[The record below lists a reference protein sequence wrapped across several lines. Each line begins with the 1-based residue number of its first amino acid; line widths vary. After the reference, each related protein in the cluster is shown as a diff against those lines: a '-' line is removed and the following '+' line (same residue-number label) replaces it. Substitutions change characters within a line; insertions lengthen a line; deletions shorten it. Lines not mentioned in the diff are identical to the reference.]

1 MENIK
6 AKLNSLY
13 VELACLLLGAV
24 IISGLFFVVI
34 NRAGNKI
41 ITDFFSDSSHIEKLS
56 EEYMED
62 LQDYIDNAE
71 VATNDSEKLTEWV
84 RKQKIVSIQ
93 VYKDEILT
101 YDSNYPDAAVE
112 EAAAE
117 GEYYE
122 WEYYYTAE
130 FADGTADVFLYGFF
144 SYPLYSYAMIA
155 EILLAVILLVVIV
168 ILGIRKP
175 VRYIGRLKAECEI
188 LGSGDLDYQVT
199 VQGKDELSLL
209 ARGLDNMRIALRESN
224 EKEAELTAANRRMI
238 TEMSHD
244 LRTPLTSLLIYT
256 EILEKRAV
264 KDPQQL
270 MEYVRKIEKKARQI
284 KRLSDNI
291 FEYALITE
299 ETEAELGEPQTL
311 WSLFYDPLSEM
322 TAYLE
327 ERGYTVGLQT
337 NRRPA
342 SSSDSGG
349 DSRPDDDSDSDRRQ
363 IRVNEEYIN
372 RIMDNIVSNIEKY
385 ADKSMPVRAEVVYTE
400 EYGGLAFQNGTA
412 CDARDRRKTEG
423 STNIGLHNVEKMMK
437 NMNGYCGVKQT
448 ENIFEITLM
457 FPWIDYI

>member
-1 MENIK
+1 MH
-6 AKLNSLY
+6 SLY
-13 VELACLLLGAV
+13 FKLAGLLLAAV
-24 IISGLFFVVI
+24 AVSGLFFVVI
-34 NRAGNKI
+34 NYAGEQMITKI
-41 ITDFFSDSSHIEKLS
+41 FSDSSHIEKLS
-56 EEYMED
+56 EAYIQD
-62 LQDYIDNAE
+62 LQDYIDETKA
-71 VATNDSEKLTEWV
+71 ASNDSEKLTEWV
-84 RKQKIVSIQ
+84 RKRKIVSIQ

-112 EAAAE
+112 DAEAE
-117 GEYYE
+117 GAYYD

-144 SYPLYSYAMIA
+144 SYPLYSYAMTA
-155 EILLAVILLVVIV
+155 EILLAVILLVAIV

-209 ARGLDNMRIALRESN
+209 ARGLDNMRMALRESN

-256 EILEKRAV
+256 EILGKKAA
-264 KDPQQL
+264 KDPRQA

-299 ETEAELGEPQTL
+299 ETKAELGEPQTL
-311 WSLFYDPLSEM
+311 RELFYDPLSEM
-322 TAYLE
+322 TAYLG
-327 ERGYTVGLQT
+327 ERGYTVEL
-337 NRRPA
+337 
-342 SSSDSGG
+342 
-349 DSRPDDDSDSDRRQ
+349 RPDTGSGSERRQ

-385 ADKSMPVRAEVVYTE
+385 ADKSMPVRIENIYTE
-400 EYGGLAFQNGTA
+400 EYGGLAFRNGISCSTE
-412 CDARDRRKTEG
+412 DRRKTEG

-437 NMNGYCGVKQT
+437 KMNGYFRVKQT
-448 ENIFEITLM
+448 ENIFEITLI
-457 FPWIDYI
+457 FPWVKEK

>member
-1 MENIK
+1 MENVREK
-6 AKLNSLY
+6 MHSLY
-13 VELACLLLGAV
+13 FKLAGLLLAAV
-24 IISGLFFVVI
+24 AVSGLFFVVI
-34 NRAGNKI
+34 NYAGEQMITKI
-41 ITDFFSDSSHIEKLS
+41 FSDSSHIEKLS
-56 EEYMED
+56 EAYIQD
-62 LQDYIDNAE
+62 LQDYIDETKA
-71 VATNDSEKLTEWV
+71 ASNDSEKLTEWV
-84 RKQKIVSIQ
+84 RKRKIVSIQ

-112 EAAAE
+112 DAEAE
-117 GEYYE
+117 GAYYD

-144 SYPLYSYAMIA
+144 SYPLYSYAMTA
-155 EILLAVILLVVIV
+155 EILLAVILLVAIV
-168 ILGIRKP
+168 ILGIREP

-209 ARGLDNMRIALRESN
+209 ARGLDNMRMALRESN

-256 EILEKRAV
+256 EILGKKAA
-264 KDPQQL
+264 KDPRQA

-299 ETEAELGEPQTL
+299 ETKAELGDPQTL
-311 WSLFYDPLSEM
+311 RELFYDPLSEM
-322 TAYLE
+322 TAYLG
-327 ERGYTVGLQT
+327 ERGYTVGL
-337 NRRPA
+337 
-342 SSSDSGG
+342 
-349 DSRPDDDSDSDRRQ
+349 RPDTGSGSERRQ

-385 ADKSMPVRAEVVYTE
+385 ADKSMPVRIETIYTE
-400 EYGGLAFQNGTA
+400 EYGGLAFRNGISCSTE
-412 CDARDRRKTEG
+412 DRRKTEG

-437 NMNGYCGVKQT
+437 KMNGYFRVKQT
-448 ENIFEITLM
+448 ENIFEITLI
-457 FPWIDYI
+457 FPWVKEK

>member
-13 VELACLLLGAV
+13 VELACLLLAAV
-24 IISGLFFVVI
+24 VISGIFFAVI
-34 NRAGNKI
+34 NRTGNEI
-41 ITDFFSDSSHIEKLS
+41 ITDIFSDSSHMEKLS
-56 EEYMED
+56 EEYIKK
-62 LQDYIDNAE
+62 LQDYIDDDG
-71 VATNDSEKLTEWV
+71 VTSNDSEKLTEWV

-155 EILLAVILLVVIV
+155 EILLAVILLVVIM
-168 ILGIRKP
+168 ILGMRKP

-256 EILEKRAV
+256 EILGKEAV

-299 ETEAELGEPQTL
+299 ETEAKLGEPQTL
-311 WSLFYDPLSEM
+311 WEVFCDPLSEM

-327 ERGYTVGLQT
+327 ERGYIVELQQDT
-337 NRRPA
+337 
-342 SSSDSGG
+342 G
-349 DSRPDDDSDSDRRQ
+349 SDSDGRQ
-363 IRVNEEYIN
+363 ICVNEEYIN

-385 ADKSMPVRAEVVYTE
+385 ADKSMPVRTEIVYEE
-400 EYGGLAFQNGTA
+400 EYVGLIVQNGTA

-437 NMNGYCGVKQT
+437 NMNGYCGVEQT
-448 ENIFEITLM
+448 ERTFEISLM
-457 FPWIDYI
+457 FPWMK

>member
-1 MENIK
+1 MH
-6 AKLNSLY
+6 SLY
-13 VELACLLLGAV
+13 FKLAGLLLAAV
-24 IISGLFFVVI
+24 AVSGLFFVVI
-34 NRAGNKI
+34 NYAGEQMITKI
-41 ITDFFSDSSHIEKLS
+41 FSDSSHIEKLS
-56 EEYMED
+56 EAYIQD
-62 LQDYIDNAE
+62 LQDYIDETKA
-71 VATNDSEKLTEWV
+71 ASNDSEKLTEWV
-84 RKQKIVSIQ
+84 RKRKIVSIQ

-112 EAAAE
+112 DAEAE
-117 GEYYE
+117 GAYYD

-144 SYPLYSYAMIA
+144 SYPLYSYAMTA
-155 EILLAVILLVVIV
+155 EILLAVILLVAIV

-209 ARGLDNMRIALRESN
+209 ARGLDNMRMALRESN

-256 EILEKRAV
+256 EILGKKAA
-264 KDPQQL
+264 KDPRQA

-299 ETEAELGEPQTL
+299 ETKAELGNPQTL
-311 WSLFYDPLSEM
+311 RELFYDPLSEM
-322 TAYLE
+322 TAYLG
-327 ERGYTVGLQT
+327 ERGYTVGL
-337 NRRPA
+337 
-342 SSSDSGG
+342 
-349 DSRPDDDSDSDRRQ
+349 RPDTGSGSERRQ

-385 ADKSMPVRAEVVYTE
+385 ADKSMPVRIETIYTE
-400 EYGGLAFQNGTA
+400 EYGGLAFRNGISCSTE
-412 CDARDRRKTEG
+412 DRRKTEG

-437 NMNGYCGVKQT
+437 KMNGYFRVKQT
-448 ENIFEITLM
+448 ENIFEITLI
-457 FPWIDYI
+457 FPWVKEK

>member
-1 MENIK
+1 MH
-6 AKLNSLY
+6 SLY
-13 VELACLLLGAV
+13 FKLAGLLLAAV
-24 IISGLFFVVI
+24 AVSGLFFVVI
-34 NRAGNKI
+34 NYAGEQMITKI
-41 ITDFFSDSSHIEKLS
+41 FSDSSHIEKLS
-56 EEYMED
+56 EAYIQD
-62 LQDYIDNAE
+62 LQDYIDETKA
-71 VATNDSEKLTEWV
+71 ASNDSEKLTEWV

-112 EAAAE
+112 DAEAE
-117 GEYYE
+117 GAYYE

-144 SYPLYSYAMIA
+144 SYPLYSYAMTA
-155 EILLAVILLVVIV
+155 EILLAVILLVTIV
-168 ILGIRKP
+168 ILGIREP

-209 ARGLDNMRIALRESN
+209 ARGLDNMRMALRESN

-256 EILEKRAV
+256 EILGKKAA
-264 KDPQQL
+264 KDPRQA

-299 ETEAELGEPQTL
+299 ETKAELGEPQTL
-311 WSLFYDPLSEM
+311 RELFYDPLSEM
-322 TAYLE
+322 TAYLG
-327 ERGYTVGLQT
+327 ERGYTVEL
-337 NRRPA
+337 
-342 SSSDSGG
+342 
-349 DSRPDDDSDSDRRQ
+349 RPDTGSGSERRQ

-385 ADKSMPVRAEVVYTE
+385 ADKSMPVRIETIYTE
-400 EYGGLAFQNGTA
+400 EYGGLAFRNGISCSTE
-412 CDARDRRKTEG
+412 DRRKTEG

-437 NMNGYCGVKQT
+437 NMDGYFRVKQT
-448 ENIFEITLM
+448 ENIFEITLI
-457 FPWIDYI
+457 FPWVKEKKVWYKVSGFQAF

>member
-1 MENIK
+1 MH
-6 AKLNSLY
+6 SLY
-13 VELACLLLGAV
+13 FKLAGLLLAAV
-24 IISGLFFVVI
+24 AVSGLFFVVI
-34 NRAGNKI
+34 NYAGEQMITKI
-41 ITDFFSDSSHIEKLS
+41 FSDSSHIEKLS
-56 EEYMED
+56 EAYIQD
-62 LQDYIDNAE
+62 LQDYIDETKA
-71 VATNDSEKLTEWV
+71 ASNDSEKLTEWV
-84 RKQKIVSIQ
+84 RKRKIVSIQ

-112 EAAAE
+112 DAEAE
-117 GEYYE
+117 GAYYD

-144 SYPLYSYAMIA
+144 SYPLYSYAMTA
-155 EILLAVILLVVIV
+155 EILLAVILLVAIV

-209 ARGLDNMRIALRESN
+209 ARGLDNMRMALRESN

-256 EILEKRAV
+256 EILGKKAA
-264 KDPQQL
+264 KDPRQA

-299 ETEAELGEPQTL
+299 ETKAELGEPQTL
-311 WSLFYDPLSEM
+311 RELFYDPLSEM
-322 TAYLE
+322 TAYLG
-327 ERGYTVGLQT
+327 ERGYTVEL
-337 NRRPA
+337 
-342 SSSDSGG
+342 
-349 DSRPDDDSDSDRRQ
+349 RPDTGSGSERRQ

-385 ADKSMPVRAEVVYTE
+385 ADKSMPVRIETIYTE
-400 EYGGLAFQNGTA
+400 EYGGLAFRNGIS
-412 CDARDRRKTEG
+412 CSMEDRRKTEG

-437 NMNGYCGVKQT
+437 KMNGYFRVKQT
-448 ENIFEITLM
+448 ENIFEITLI
-457 FPWIDYI
+457 FPWVKEK

>member
-1 MENIK
+1 MENVREK
-6 AKLNSLY
+6 MHSLY
-13 VELACLLLGAV
+13 FKLAGLLLAAV
-24 IISGLFFVVI
+24 AVSGLFFVVI
-34 NRAGNKI
+34 NYAGEQMITKI
-41 ITDFFSDSSHIEKLS
+41 FSDSSHIEKLS
-56 EEYMED
+56 EAYIQD
-62 LQDYIDNAE
+62 LQDYIDETKA
-71 VATNDSEKLTEWV
+71 ASNDSEKLTEWV
-84 RKQKIVSIQ
+84 RKRKIVSIQ

-112 EAAAE
+112 DAEAE
-117 GEYYE
+117 GAYYD

-144 SYPLYSYAMIA
+144 SYPLYSYAMTA
-155 EILLAVILLVVIV
+155 EILLAVILLVAIV

-209 ARGLDNMRIALRESN
+209 ARGLDNMRMALRESN

-256 EILEKRAV
+256 EILGKKAA
-264 KDPQQL
+264 KDQRQA
-270 MEYVRKIEKKARQI
+270 MEYVSKIEKKARQI

-299 ETEAELGEPQTL
+299 ETKAELGEPQTL
-311 WSLFYDPLSEM
+311 RELFYDPLSEM
-322 TAYLE
+322 TAYLG
-327 ERGYTVGLQT
+327 ERGYTVEL
-337 NRRPA
+337 
-342 SSSDSGG
+342 
-349 DSRPDDDSDSDRRQ
+349 RPDTGSGSERRQ

-385 ADKSMPVRAEVVYTE
+385 ADKSMPVRIETIYTE
-400 EYGGLAFQNGTA
+400 EYGGLAFRNGISCSTE
-412 CDARDRRKTEG
+412 DRRKTEG

-437 NMNGYCGVKQT
+437 KMNGYFRVKQT
-448 ENIFEITLM
+448 ENIFEITLI
-457 FPWIDYI
+457 FPWVKEK

>member
-1 MENIK
+1 MH
-6 AKLNSLY
+6 SLY
-13 VELACLLLGAV
+13 FKLAGLLLAAV
-24 IISGLFFVVI
+24 AVSGLFFVVI
-34 NRAGNKI
+34 NYAGEQMITKI
-41 ITDFFSDSSHIEKLS
+41 FSDSSHIEKLS
-56 EEYMED
+56 EAYIQD
-62 LQDYIDNAE
+62 LQDYIDETKA
-71 VATNDSEKLTEWV
+71 ASNDSEKLTEWV

-112 EAAAE
+112 DAEAE
-117 GEYYE
+117 GAYYD

-144 SYPLYSYAMIA
+144 SYPLYSYAMTA
-155 EILLAVILLVVIV
+155 EILLAVILLVAIV

-209 ARGLDNMRIALRESN
+209 ARGLDNMRMALRESN

-256 EILEKRAV
+256 EILGKKAA
-264 KDPQQL
+264 KDPRQA
-270 MEYVRKIEKKARQI
+270 MEYVSKIEKKARQI

-299 ETEAELGEPQTL
+299 ETKAELGEPQTL
-311 WSLFYDPLSEM
+311 RELFYDPLSEM
-322 TAYLE
+322 TAYLG
-327 ERGYTVGLQT
+327 ERGYTVEL
-337 NRRPA
+337 
-342 SSSDSGG
+342 
-349 DSRPDDDSDSDRRQ
+349 RPDTGSGSERRQ

-385 ADKSMPVRAEVVYTE
+385 ADKSMPVRIETIYTE
-400 EYGGLAFQNGTA
+400 EYGGLAFRNGISCSTE
-412 CDARDRRKTEG
+412 DRRKTEG

-437 NMNGYCGVKQT
+437 KMNGYFRVKQT
-448 ENIFEITLM
+448 ENIFEITLI
-457 FPWIDYI
+457 FPWVKEK

>member
-1 MENIK
+1 MH
-6 AKLNSLY
+6 SLY
-13 VELACLLLGAV
+13 FKLAGLLLAAV
-24 IISGLFFVVI
+24 AVSGLFFVVI
-34 NRAGNKI
+34 NYAGEQMITKI
-41 ITDFFSDSSHIEKLS
+41 FSDSSHIEKLS
-56 EEYMED
+56 EAYIQD
-62 LQDYIDNAE
+62 LQDYIDETKA
-71 VATNDSEKLTEWV
+71 ASNDSEKLTEWV
-84 RKQKIVSIQ
+84 RKRKIVSIQ

-112 EAAAE
+112 DAEAE
-117 GEYYE
+117 GAYYE

-144 SYPLYSYAMIA
+144 SYPLYSYAMTA
-155 EILLAVILLVVIV
+155 EILLAVILLVAIV

-209 ARGLDNMRIALRESN
+209 ARGLDNMRMALRESN

-256 EILEKRAV
+256 EILGKKAA
-264 KDPQQL
+264 KDPRQA

-299 ETEAELGEPQTL
+299 ETKAELGEPQTL
-311 WSLFYDPLSEM
+311 RELFYDPLSEM
-322 TAYLE
+322 TAYLG
-327 ERGYTVGLQT
+327 ERGYTVEL
-337 NRRPA
+337 
-342 SSSDSGG
+342 
-349 DSRPDDDSDSDRRQ
+349 RPDTGSGSERRQ

-385 ADKSMPVRAEVVYTE
+385 ADKSMPVRIETIYTE
-400 EYGGLAFQNGTA
+400 EYGGLAFRNGISCSTE
-412 CDARDRRKTEG
+412 DRRKTEG

-437 NMNGYCGVKQT
+437 KMNGYFRVKQT
-448 ENIFEITLM
+448 ENIFEITLI
-457 FPWIDYI
+457 FPWVKEK

>member
-1 MENIK
+1 MH
-6 AKLNSLY
+6 SLY
-13 VELACLLLGAV
+13 FKLAGLLLAAV
-24 IISGLFFVVI
+24 AVSGLFFVVI
-34 NRAGNKI
+34 NYAGEQMITKI
-41 ITDFFSDSSHIEKLS
+41 FSDSSHIEKLS
-56 EEYMED
+56 EAYIQD
-62 LQDYIDNAE
+62 LQDYIDETKA
-71 VATNDSEKLTEWV
+71 ASNDSEKLTEWV
-84 RKQKIVSIQ
+84 RKRKIVSIQ

-112 EAAAE
+112 DAEAE
-117 GEYYE
+117 GAYYE

-144 SYPLYSYAMIA
+144 SYPLYSYAMTA
-155 EILLAVILLVVIV
+155 EILLAVILLVAIV

-209 ARGLDNMRIALRESN
+209 ARGLDNMRMALRESN

-256 EILEKRAV
+256 EILGKKAA
-264 KDPQQL
+264 KDPRQA

-299 ETEAELGEPQTL
+299 ETKAELGEPQTL
-311 WSLFYDPLSEM
+311 RELFYDPLSEM
-322 TAYLE
+322 TAYLG
-327 ERGYTVGLQT
+327 ERGYTVGL
-337 NRRPA
+337 
-342 SSSDSGG
+342 
-349 DSRPDDDSDSDRRQ
+349 RPDTGSGSERRQ

-385 ADKSMPVRAEVVYTE
+385 ADKSMPVRIETIYTE
-400 EYGGLAFQNGTA
+400 EYGGLAFRNGIS
-412 CDARDRRKTEG
+412 CSMEDRRKTEG

-437 NMNGYCGVKQT
+437 KMNGYFRVKQT
-448 ENIFEITLM
+448 ENIFEITLI
-457 FPWIDYI
+457 FPWVKEK

>member
-1 MENIK
+1 MENVREK
-6 AKLNSLY
+6 MHSLY
-13 VELACLLLGAV
+13 FKLAGLLLAAV
-24 IISGLFFVVI
+24 AVSGLFFVVI
-34 NRAGNKI
+34 NYAGEQMITKI
-41 ITDFFSDSSHIEKLS
+41 FSDSSHIEKLS
-56 EEYMED
+56 EAYIQD
-62 LQDYIDNAE
+62 LQDYIDETKA
-71 VATNDSEKLTEWV
+71 ASNDSEKLTEWV
-84 RKQKIVSIQ
+84 RKRKIVSIQ

-112 EAAAE
+112 DAEAE
-117 GEYYE
+117 GAYYD

-144 SYPLYSYAMIA
+144 SYPLYSYAMTA
-155 EILLAVILLVVIV
+155 EILLAVILLVAIV

-209 ARGLDNMRIALRESN
+209 ARGLDNMRMALRESN
-224 EKEAELTAANRRMI
+224 DKEAELTAANRRMI

-256 EILEKRAV
+256 EILGKKAA
-264 KDPQQL
+264 KDPRQA

-299 ETEAELGEPQTL
+299 ETKAELGDPQTL
-311 WSLFYDPLSEM
+311 RELFYDPLSEM
-322 TAYLE
+322 TAYLG
-327 ERGYTVGLQT
+327 ERGYTVGL
-337 NRRPA
+337 
-342 SSSDSGG
+342 
-349 DSRPDDDSDSDRRQ
+349 RPDTGSGSERRQ

-385 ADKSMPVRAEVVYTE
+385 ADKSMPVRIETIYTE
-400 EYGGLAFQNGTA
+400 EYGGLAFRNGISCSTE
-412 CDARDRRKTEG
+412 DRRKTEG

-437 NMNGYCGVKQT
+437 KMNGYFRVKQT
-448 ENIFEITLM
+448 ENIFEITLI
-457 FPWIDYI
+457 FPWVKEK

>member
-1 MENIK
+1 MH
-6 AKLNSLY
+6 SLY
-13 VELACLLLGAV
+13 FKLAGLLLAAV
-24 IISGLFFVVI
+24 AVSGLFFVVI
-34 NRAGNKI
+34 NYAGEQMITKI
-41 ITDFFSDSSHIEKLS
+41 FSDSSHIEKLS
-56 EEYMED
+56 EAYIQD
-62 LQDYIDNAE
+62 LQDYIDETKA
-71 VATNDSEKLTEWV
+71 ASNDSEKLTEWV
-84 RKQKIVSIQ
+84 RKRKIVSIQ

-112 EAAAE
+112 DAEAE
-117 GEYYE
+117 GAYYE

-144 SYPLYSYAMIA
+144 SYPLYSYAMTA
-155 EILLAVILLVVIV
+155 EILLAVILLVAIV

-209 ARGLDNMRIALRESN
+209 ARGLDNMRMALRESN

-256 EILEKRAV
+256 EILGKKAA
-264 KDPQQL
+264 KDPRQA

-299 ETEAELGEPQTL
+299 ETKAELGEPQTL
-311 WSLFYDPLSEM
+311 RELFYDPLSEM
-322 TAYLE
+322 TAYLG
-327 ERGYTVGLQT
+327 ERGYTVEL
-337 NRRPA
+337 
-342 SSSDSGG
+342 
-349 DSRPDDDSDSDRRQ
+349 RPDTGSGSERRQ

-385 ADKSMPVRAEVVYTE
+385 ADKSMPVRIETIYTE
-400 EYGGLAFQNGTA
+400 EYGGLAFRNGISCSTE
-412 CDARDRRKTEG
+412 DRRKTEG

-437 NMNGYCGVKQT
+437 NMDGYCRVKQT
-448 ENIFEITLM
+448 ENIFEITLI
-457 FPWIDYI
+457 FPWVKEK

>member
-1 MENIK
+1 MH
-6 AKLNSLY
+6 SLY
-13 VELACLLLGAV
+13 FKLAGLLLAAV
-24 IISGLFFVVI
+24 AVSGLFFVVI
-34 NRAGNKI
+34 NYAGEQMITKI
-41 ITDFFSDSSHIEKLS
+41 FSDSSHIEKLS
-56 EEYMED
+56 EAYIQD
-62 LQDYIDNAE
+62 LQDYIDETKA
-71 VATNDSEKLTEWV
+71 ASNDSEKLTEWV

-112 EAAAE
+112 DAEAE
-117 GEYYE
+117 GAYYE

-144 SYPLYSYAMIA
+144 SYPLYSYAMTA
-155 EILLAVILLVVIV
+155 EILLAVILLVAIV
-168 ILGIRKP
+168 ILGIRRP
-175 VRYIGRLKAECEI
+175 VKYIGRLKDECEI
-188 LGSGDLDYQVT
+188 LGNGNLDYQVT
-199 VQGKDELSLL
+199 VQGRDELALL
-209 ARGLDNMRIALRESN
+209 AQGLDNMRMALRESN

-256 EILEKRAV
+256 EILEKKAV

-270 MEYVRKIEKKARQI
+270 IEYVRKIERKARQI

-299 ETEAELGEPQTL
+299 ETKAELGESQTL

-327 ERGYTVGLQT
+327 ERGYTVELQT
-337 NRRPA
+337 NRGPD
-342 SSSDSGG
+342 SGLDNDSDSGADG
-349 DSRPDDDSDSDRRQ
+349 SHDNDLDSDRRQ
-363 IRVNEEYIN
+363 IRVNEEYLN

-385 ADKSMPVRAEVVYTE
+385 ADKSMPVRIETIYTE
-400 EYGGLAFQNGTA
+400 EYGGLAFRNGTV
-412 CDARDRRKTEG
+412 CDAGARRKTEG

-437 NMNGYCGVKQT
+437 NMNGHCRVKQT
-448 ENIFEITLM
+448 ECVFEITLM
-457 FPWIDYI
+457 FPWVLLMDT

>member
-1 MENIK
+1 MENVREK
-6 AKLNSLY
+6 MHSLY
-13 VELACLLLGAV
+13 FKLAGLLLAAV
-24 IISGLFFVVI
+24 AVSGLFFVVI
-34 NRAGNKI
+34 NYAGEQMITKI
-41 ITDFFSDSSHIEKLS
+41 FSDSSHIEKLS
-56 EEYMED
+56 EAYIQD
-62 LQDYIDNAE
+62 LQDYIDETKA
-71 VATNDSEKLTEWV
+71 ASNDSEKLTEWV
-84 RKQKIVSIQ
+84 RKRKIVSIQ

-112 EAAAE
+112 DAEAE
-117 GEYYE
+117 GAYYD

-144 SYPLYSYAMIA
+144 SYPLYSYAMTA
-155 EILLAVILLVVIV
+155 EILLAVILLVAIV

-209 ARGLDNMRIALRESN
+209 ARGLDNMRMALRESN

-256 EILEKRAV
+256 EILGKKAA
-264 KDPQQL
+264 KDPRQA
-270 MEYVRKIEKKARQI
+270 MEYVSKIEKKARQI

-299 ETEAELGEPQTL
+299 ETKAELGEPQTL
-311 WSLFYDPLSEM
+311 RELFYDPLSEM
-322 TAYLE
+322 TAYLG
-327 ERGYTVGLQT
+327 ERGYMVEL
-337 NRRPA
+337 
-342 SSSDSGG
+342 
-349 DSRPDDDSDSDRRQ
+349 RPDTGSGSERRQ

-372 RIMDNIVSNIEKY
+372 RTMDNIVSNIEKY
-385 ADKSMPVRAEVVYTE
+385 ADKSMPVRIETIYTE
-400 EYGGLAFQNGTA
+400 KYGGLVFRNGTVR
-412 CDARDRRKTEG
+412 DAGDRRMTEG

-437 NMNGYCGVKQT
+437 NMSGYCRVKQT
-448 ENIFEITLM
+448 ECIFELSLM
-457 FPWIDYI
+457 FPWVKEK

>member
-1 MENIK
+1 MH
-6 AKLNSLY
+6 SLY
-13 VELACLLLGAV
+13 FKLAGLLLAAV
-24 IISGLFFVVI
+24 AVSGLFFVVI
-34 NRAGNKI
+34 NYAGEQMITKI
-41 ITDFFSDSSHIEKLS
+41 FSDSSHIEKLS
-56 EEYMED
+56 EAYIQD
-62 LQDYIDNAE
+62 LQDYIDETKA
-71 VATNDSEKLTEWV
+71 ASNDSEKLTEWV
-84 RKQKIVSIQ
+84 RKRKIVSIQ

-112 EAAAE
+112 DAEAE
-117 GEYYE
+117 GAYYD

-144 SYPLYSYAMIA
+144 SYPLYSYAMTA
-155 EILLAVILLVVIV
+155 EILLAVILLVAIV

-209 ARGLDNMRIALRESN
+209 ARGLDNMRMALRESN

-256 EILEKRAV
+256 EILGKKAA
-264 KDPQQL
+264 KDPRQA

-299 ETEAELGEPQTL
+299 ETKAELGDPQTL
-311 WSLFYDPLSEM
+311 RELFYDPLSEM
-322 TAYLE
+322 TAYLG
-327 ERGYTVGLQT
+327 ERGYTVEL
-337 NRRPA
+337 
-342 SSSDSGG
+342 
-349 DSRPDDDSDSDRRQ
+349 RPDTGSGSERRQ

-385 ADKSMPVRAEVVYTE
+385 ADKSMPVRIETIYTE
-400 EYGGLAFQNGTA
+400 EYGGLAFRNGISCSTE
-412 CDARDRRKTEG
+412 DRRKTEG

-437 NMNGYCGVKQT
+437 NMDGYFRVKQT
-448 ENIFEITLM
+448 ENIFEITLI
-457 FPWIDYI
+457 FPWVKEK

>member
-1 MENIK
+1 MH
-6 AKLNSLY
+6 SLY
-13 VELACLLLGAV
+13 FKLAGLLLAAV
-24 IISGLFFVVI
+24 AVSGLFFVVI
-34 NRAGNKI
+34 NYAGEQMITKI
-41 ITDFFSDSSHIEKLS
+41 FSDSSHIEKLS
-56 EEYMED
+56 EAYIQD
-62 LQDYIDNAE
+62 LQDYIDETKA
-71 VATNDSEKLTEWV
+71 ASNDSEKLTEWV
-84 RKQKIVSIQ
+84 RKRKIVSIQ

-112 EAAAE
+112 DAEAE
-117 GEYYE
+117 GAYYD

-144 SYPLYSYAMIA
+144 SYPLYSYAMTA
-155 EILLAVILLVVIV
+155 EILLAVILLVAIV

-209 ARGLDNMRIALRESN
+209 ARGLDNMRMALRESN
-224 EKEAELTAANRRMI
+224 DKEAELTAANRRMI

-256 EILEKRAV
+256 EILGKKAA
-264 KDPQQL
+264 KDPRQA

-299 ETEAELGEPQTL
+299 ETKAELGDPQTL
-311 WSLFYDPLSEM
+311 RELFYDPLSEM
-322 TAYLE
+322 TAYLG
-327 ERGYTVGLQT
+327 ERGYTVGL
-337 NRRPA
+337 
-342 SSSDSGG
+342 
-349 DSRPDDDSDSDRRQ
+349 RPDTGSGSERRQ

-385 ADKSMPVRAEVVYTE
+385 ADKSMPVRIETIYTE
-400 EYGGLAFQNGTA
+400 EYGGLAFRNGISCSTE
-412 CDARDRRKTEG
+412 DRRKTEG

-437 NMNGYCGVKQT
+437 KMNGYFRVKQT
-448 ENIFEITLM
+448 ENIFEIILI
-457 FPWIDYI
+457 FPWVKEK

>member
-13 VELACLLLGAV
+13 VELACLLLVAV
-24 IISGLFFVVI
+24 VISGIFFAVI

-41 ITDFFSDSSHIEKLS
+41 ITDIFSDSIHIEKLS
-56 EEYMED
+56 EEYIKK
-62 LQDYIDNAE
+62 LQDYIDDE
-71 VATNDSEKLTEWV
+71 GVASNDSEKLTEWV

-256 EILEKRAV
+256 EILEKKAV

-270 MEYVRKIEKKARQI
+270 MEYIRKIEKKARQI

-299 ETEAELGEPQTL
+299 ETEAKLGEPQTL
-311 WSLFYDPLSEM
+311 WALFYDPLSEM

-327 ERGYTVGLQT
+327 ERGYTVELQT
-337 NRRPA
+337 NRGPA
-342 SSSDSGG
+342 SS
-349 DSRPDDDSDSDRRQ
+349 PDDDSDSDRRQ

-385 ADKSMPVRAEVVYTE
+385 ADKSIPVRTEVVYTE
-400 EYGGLAFQNGTA
+400 EYGGLAFQNETA

-437 NMNGYCGVKQT
+437 NMNGYCEVKQT
-448 ENIFEITLM
+448 ENIFEIALM
-457 FPWIDYI
+457 FPWRKEK

>member
-1 MENIK
+1 MH
-6 AKLNSLY
+6 SLY
-13 VELACLLLGAV
+13 FKLAGLLLAAV
-24 IISGLFFVVI
+24 AVSGLFFVVI
-34 NRAGNKI
+34 NYAGEQMITKI
-41 ITDFFSDSSHIEKLS
+41 FSDSSHIEKLS
-56 EEYMED
+56 EAYIQD
-62 LQDYIDNAE
+62 LQDYIDETKA
-71 VATNDSEKLTEWV
+71 ASNDSEKLTEWV

-112 EAAAE
+112 DAEAE
-117 GEYYE
+117 GAYYD

-144 SYPLYSYAMIA
+144 SYPLYSYAMTA
-155 EILLAVILLVVIV
+155 EILLAVILLVAIV

-209 ARGLDNMRIALRESN
+209 ARGLDNMRMALRESN

-256 EILEKRAV
+256 EILGKKAA
-264 KDPQQL
+264 KDPRQA

-299 ETEAELGEPQTL
+299 ETKAELGEPQTL
-311 WSLFYDPLSEM
+311 RELFYDPLSEM
-322 TAYLE
+322 TAYLG
-327 ERGYTVGLQT
+327 ERGYTVEL
-337 NRRPA
+337 
-342 SSSDSGG
+342 
-349 DSRPDDDSDSDRRQ
+349 RPDTGSGSERRQ

-385 ADKSMPVRAEVVYTE
+385 ADKSMPVRIETIYTE
-400 EYGGLAFQNGTA
+400 EYGGLAFRNGISCSTE
-412 CDARDRRKTEG
+412 DRRKTEG

-437 NMNGYCGVKQT
+437 NMDGYFRVKQT
-448 ENIFEITLM
+448 ENIFEITLI
-457 FPWIDYI
+457 FPWVKEK

>member
-1 MENIK
+1 MH
-6 AKLNSLY
+6 SLY
-13 VELACLLLGAV
+13 FKLAGLLLAAV
-24 IISGLFFVVI
+24 AVSGLFFVVI
-34 NRAGNKI
+34 NYAGEQMITKI
-41 ITDFFSDSSHIEKLS
+41 FSDSSHIEKLS
-56 EEYMED
+56 EAYIQD
-62 LQDYIDNAE
+62 LQDYIAE
-71 VATNDSEKLTEWV
+71 TKAASNDSEKLTEWV

-112 EAAAE
+112 DAEAE
-117 GEYYE
+117 GAYYE

-144 SYPLYSYAMIA
+144 SYPLYSYAMTA
-155 EILLAVILLVVIV
+155 EILLAVILLVAIV
-168 ILGIRKP
+168 ILGIREP

-209 ARGLDNMRIALRESN
+209 ARGLDNMRMALRESN

-256 EILEKRAV
+256 EILGKKAA
-264 KDPQQL
+264 KDPRQA

-299 ETEAELGEPQTL
+299 ETKAELGEPQTL
-311 WSLFYDPLSEM
+311 RELFYDPLSEM
-322 TAYLE
+322 TAYLG
-327 ERGYTVGLQT
+327 ERGYTVEL
-337 NRRPA
+337 
-342 SSSDSGG
+342 
-349 DSRPDDDSDSDRRQ
+349 RPDTGSGSERRQ

-385 ADKSMPVRAEVVYTE
+385 ADKSMPVRIETIYTE
-400 EYGGLAFQNGTA
+400 EYGGLAFRNGISCSTE
-412 CDARDRRKTEG
+412 DRRKTEG

-437 NMNGYCGVKQT
+437 NMDGYFRVKQT
-448 ENIFEITLM
+448 ENIFEITLI
-457 FPWIDYI
+457 FPWVKEK

>member
-1 MENIK
+1 MYF
-6 AKLNSLY
+6 KL
-13 VELACLLLGAV
+13 AGLLLAAV
-24 IISGLFFVVI
+24 AVSGLFFVVI
-34 NRAGNKI
+34 NYAGEQI
-41 ITDFFSDSSHIEKLS
+41 ITKVFSDSSHIEKLS
-56 EEYMED
+56 EAYIQD
-62 LQDYIDNAE
+62 LQDYIDETKA
-71 VATNDSEKLTEWV
+71 ASNDSEKLTEWV
-84 RKQKIVSIQ
+84 RKRKIVSIQ

-112 EAAAE
+112 DAEAE
-117 GEYYE
+117 GAYYD

-144 SYPLYSYAMIA
+144 SYPLYSYAMTA
-155 EILLAVILLVVIV
+155 EILLAVILLVAIV

-209 ARGLDNMRIALRESN
+209 ARGLDNMRMALRESN

-256 EILEKRAV
+256 EILGKKAA
-264 KDPQQL
+264 KDPRQA

-299 ETEAELGEPQTL
+299 ETKAELGEPQTL
-311 WSLFYDPLSEM
+311 RELFYDPLSEM
-322 TAYLE
+322 TAYLG
-327 ERGYTVGLQT
+327 ERGYTVEL
-337 NRRPA
+337 
-342 SSSDSGG
+342 
-349 DSRPDDDSDSDRRQ
+349 RPDTGSGSERRQ

-385 ADKSMPVRAEVVYTE
+385 ADKSMPVRIETIYTE
-400 EYGGLAFQNGTA
+400 EYGGLAFRNGISCSTE
-412 CDARDRRKTEG
+412 DRRKTEG
-423 STNIGLHNVEKMMK
+423 NTNIGLHNVEKMMK
-437 NMNGYCGVKQT
+437 NMDGYFRVKQT
-448 ENIFEITLM
+448 ENIFEITLI
-457 FPWIDYI
+457 FPWVKEK

>member
-1 MENIK
+1 MH
-6 AKLNSLY
+6 SLY
-13 VELACLLLGAV
+13 FKLAGLLLAAV
-24 IISGLFFVVI
+24 AVSGLFFVVI
-34 NRAGNKI
+34 NYAGEQMITKI
-41 ITDFFSDSSHIEKLS
+41 FSDSSHIEKLS
-56 EEYMED
+56 EAYIQD
-62 LQDYIDNAE
+62 LQDYIDETKA
-71 VATNDSEKLTEWV
+71 ASNDSEKLTEWV
-84 RKQKIVSIQ
+84 RKRKIVSIQ

-112 EAAAE
+112 DAEAE
-117 GEYYE
+117 GAYYD

-144 SYPLYSYAMIA
+144 SYPLYSYAMTA
-155 EILLAVILLVVIV
+155 EILLAVILLVAIV

-209 ARGLDNMRIALRESN
+209 ARGLDNMRMALRESN

-256 EILEKRAV
+256 EILGKKAA
-264 KDPQQL
+264 KDPRQA

-299 ETEAELGEPQTL
+299 ETKAELGEPQTL
-311 WSLFYDPLSEM
+311 RELFYDPLSEM
-322 TAYLE
+322 TAYLG
-327 ERGYTVGLQT
+327 ERGYMVEL
-337 NRRPA
+337 
-342 SSSDSGG
+342 
-349 DSRPDDDSDSDRRQ
+349 RPDTGSGSERRQ
-363 IRVNEEYIN
+363 IRVDEEYIN
-372 RIMDNIVSNIEKY
+372 RTMDNIVSNIEKY
-385 ADKSMPVRAEVVYTE
+385 ADKSMPVRIETIYTE
-400 EYGGLAFQNGTA
+400 EYGGLAFRNGISCSTE
-412 CDARDRRKTEG
+412 DRRKTEG

-437 NMNGYCGVKQT
+437 NMDGYCRVKQT
-448 ENIFEITLM
+448 ECIFEIALM
-457 FPWIDYI
+457 FPWVLLMYT

>member
-1 MENIK
+1 MENVREK
-6 AKLNSLY
+6 MHSLY
-13 VELACLLLGAV
+13 FKLAGLLLAAV
-24 IISGLFFVVI
+24 AVSGLFFVVI
-34 NRAGNKI
+34 NYAGEQMITKI
-41 ITDFFSDSSHIEKLS
+41 FSDSSHIEKLS
-56 EEYMED
+56 EAYIQD
-62 LQDYIDNAE
+62 LQDYIDETKA
-71 VATNDSEKLTEWV
+71 ASNDSEKLTEWV

-112 EAAAE
+112 DAEAE
-117 GEYYE
+117 GAYYE

-144 SYPLYSYAMIA
+144 SYPLYSYAMTA
-155 EILLAVILLVVIV
+155 EILLAVILLVAIV

-209 ARGLDNMRIALRESN
+209 ARGLDNMRMALRESN

-256 EILEKRAV
+256 EILGKKAA
-264 KDPQQL
+264 KDPRQA
-270 MEYVRKIEKKARQI
+270 MEYVSKIEKKARQI

-299 ETEAELGEPQTL
+299 ETKAELGEPQTL
-311 WSLFYDPLSEM
+311 RELFYDPLSEM
-322 TAYLE
+322 TAYLG
-327 ERGYTVGLQT
+327 ERGYMVEL
-337 NRRPA
+337 
-342 SSSDSGG
+342 
-349 DSRPDDDSDSDRRQ
+349 RPDTGSGSERRQ

-385 ADKSMPVRAEVVYTE
+385 ADKSMPVRIETIYTE
-400 EYGGLAFQNGTA
+400 KYGGLVFRNGTVR
-412 CDARDRRKTEG
+412 DAGDRRMTEG

-437 NMNGYCGVKQT
+437 KMNGYFRVKQT
-448 ENIFEITLM
+448 ENIFEITLI
-457 FPWIDYI
+457 FPWVKEK

>member
-1 MENIK
+1 MH
-6 AKLNSLY
+6 SLY
-13 VELACLLLGAV
+13 FKLAGLLLAAV
-24 IISGLFFVVI
+24 AVSGLFFVVI
-34 NRAGNKI
+34 NYAGEQMITKI
-41 ITDFFSDSSHIEKLS
+41 FSDSSHIEKLS
-56 EEYMED
+56 EAYIQD
-62 LQDYIDNAE
+62 LQDYIDETKA
-71 VATNDSEKLTEWV
+71 ASNDSEKLTEWV

-112 EAAAE
+112 DAEAE
-117 GEYYE
+117 GAYYE

-144 SYPLYSYAMIA
+144 SYPLYSYAMTA
-155 EILLAVILLVVIV
+155 EILLAVILLVAIV
-168 ILGIRKP
+168 ILGIREP

-209 ARGLDNMRIALRESN
+209 ARGLDNMRMALRESN

-256 EILEKRAV
+256 EILGKKAA
-264 KDPQQL
+264 KDPRQA
-270 MEYVRKIEKKARQI
+270 MEYVSKIEKKARQI

-299 ETEAELGEPQTL
+299 ETKAELGEPQTL
-311 WSLFYDPLSEM
+311 RELFYDPLSEM
-322 TAYLE
+322 TAYLG
-327 ERGYTVGLQT
+327 ERGYMVEL
-337 NRRPA
+337 
-342 SSSDSGG
+342 
-349 DSRPDDDSDSDRRQ
+349 RPDTGSGSERRQ

-385 ADKSMPVRAEVVYTE
+385 ADKSMPVRIETIYTE
-400 EYGGLAFQNGTA
+400 EYGGLAFRNGIS
-412 CDARDRRKTEG
+412 CSMEDRRKTEG

-437 NMNGYCGVKQT
+437 KMNGYFRVKQT
-448 ENIFEITLM
+448 ENIFEITLI
-457 FPWIDYI
+457 FPWVKEK

>member
-1 MENIK
+1 MH
-6 AKLNSLY
+6 SLY
-13 VELACLLLGAV
+13 FKLAGLLLAAV
-24 IISGLFFVVI
+24 AVSGLFFVVI
-34 NRAGNKI
+34 NYAGEQMITKI
-41 ITDFFSDSSHIEKLS
+41 FSDSSHIEKLS
-56 EEYMED
+56 EAYIQD
-62 LQDYIDNAE
+62 LQDYIDETKA
-71 VATNDSEKLTEWV
+71 ASNDSEKLTEWV
-84 RKQKIVSIQ
+84 RKRKIVSIQ

-112 EAAAE
+112 DAEAE
-117 GEYYE
+117 GAYYD

-144 SYPLYSYAMIA
+144 SYPLYSYAMTA
-155 EILLAVILLVVIV
+155 EILLAVILLVAIV

-209 ARGLDNMRIALRESN
+209 AHGLDNMRMALRESN

-256 EILEKRAV
+256 EILGKKAA
-264 KDPQQL
+264 KDPRQA
-270 MEYVRKIEKKARQI
+270 MEYVSKIEKKARQI

-299 ETEAELGEPQTL
+299 ETKAELGEPQTL
-311 WSLFYDPLSEM
+311 RELFYDPLSEM
-322 TAYLE
+322 TAYLG
-327 ERGYTVGLQT
+327 ERGYMVELRLDTG
-337 NRRPA
+337 
-342 SSSDSGG
+342 SG
-349 DSRPDDDSDSDRRQ
+349 SERRQ

-385 ADKSMPVRAEVVYTE
+385 ADKSMPVRIETIYTE
-400 EYGGLAFQNGTA
+400 KYGGLVFRNGTVR
-412 CDARDRRKTEG
+412 DAGDRRMTEG

-437 NMNGYCGVKQT
+437 NMSGYCRVKQT
-448 ENIFEITLM
+448 ECIFELSLM
-457 FPWIDYI
+457 FPWVKEK

>member
-1 MENIK
+1 MENVREK
-6 AKLNSLY
+6 MHSLY
-13 VELACLLLGAV
+13 FKLAGLLLAAV
-24 IISGLFFVVI
+24 AVSGLFFVVI
-34 NRAGNKI
+34 NYAGEQI
-41 ITDFFSDSSHIEKLS
+41 ITKVFSDSSHIEKLS
-56 EEYMED
+56 EAYIQD
-62 LQDYIDNAE
+62 LQDYIDETKA
-71 VATNDSEKLTEWV
+71 ASNDSEKLTEWV
-84 RKQKIVSIQ
+84 RKRKIVSIQ

-112 EAAAE
+112 DAEAE
-117 GEYYE
+117 GAYYD

-144 SYPLYSYAMIA
+144 SYPLYSYAMTA
-155 EILLAVILLVVIV
+155 EILLAVILLVAIV
-168 ILGIRKP
+168 ILGIREP

-209 ARGLDNMRIALRESN
+209 ARGLDNMRMALRESN

-256 EILEKRAV
+256 EILGKKAA
-264 KDPQQL
+264 KDPRQA

-299 ETEAELGEPQTL
+299 ETLAELGEPQTL
-311 WSLFYDPLSEM
+311 RELFYDPLSEM
-322 TAYLE
+322 TAYLG
-327 ERGYTVGLQT
+327 ERGYTVEL
-337 NRRPA
+337 
-342 SSSDSGG
+342 
-349 DSRPDDDSDSDRRQ
+349 RPDTGSGSERRQ

-385 ADKSMPVRAEVVYTE
+385 ADKSMPVRIETIYTE
-400 EYGGLAFQNGTA
+400 EYGGLAFRNGISCSTE
-412 CDARDRRKTEG
+412 DRRKTEG

-437 NMNGYCGVKQT
+437 NMDGYFRVKQT
-448 ENIFEITLM
+448 ENIFEITLI
-457 FPWIDYI
+457 FPWVKEK

>member
-41 ITDFFSDSSHIEKLS
+41 ITDIFSDSSHIEKLS

-112 EAAAE
+112 DAEAE
-117 GEYYE
+117 GAYYD

-299 ETEAELGEPQTL
+299 ETEAKLGEPQTL
-311 WSLFYDPLSEM
+311 WTLF
-322 TAYLE
+322 
-327 ERGYTVGLQT
+327 
-337 NRRPA
+337 
-342 SSSDSGG
+342 
-349 DSRPDDDSDSDRRQ
+349 
-363 IRVNEEYIN
+363 
-372 RIMDNIVSNIEKY
+372 
-385 ADKSMPVRAEVVYTE
+385 
-400 EYGGLAFQNGTA
+400 
-412 CDARDRRKTEG
+412 RK
-423 STNIGLHNVEKMMK
+423 
-437 NMNGYCGVKQT
+437 
-448 ENIFEITLM
+448 
-457 FPWIDYI
+457 

>member
-1 MENIK
+1 MH
-6 AKLNSLY
+6 SLY
-13 VELACLLLGAV
+13 FKLAGLLLAAV
-24 IISGLFFVVI
+24 AVSGLFFVVI
-34 NRAGNKI
+34 NYAGEQMITKI
-41 ITDFFSDSSHIEKLS
+41 FSDSSHIEKLS
-56 EEYMED
+56 EAYIQD
-62 LQDYIDNAE
+62 LQDYIDETKA
-71 VATNDSEKLTEWV
+71 VSNDSEKLTEWV
-84 RKQKIVSIQ
+84 RKRKIVSIQ

-112 EAAAE
+112 DAEAE
-117 GEYYE
+117 GAYYE

-144 SYPLYSYAMIA
+144 SYPLYSYAMTA
-155 EILLAVILLVVIV
+155 EILLAVILLVAIV

-209 ARGLDNMRIALRESN
+209 ARGLDNMRMALRESN

-256 EILEKRAV
+256 EILGKKAA
-264 KDPQQL
+264 KDPRQA

-299 ETEAELGEPQTL
+299 ETKAELGEPQTL
-311 WSLFYDPLSEM
+311 RELFYDPLSEM
-322 TAYLE
+322 TAYLG
-327 ERGYTVGLQT
+327 ERGYMVEL
-337 NRRPA
+337 
-342 SSSDSGG
+342 
-349 DSRPDDDSDSDRRQ
+349 RPDTGSGSERRQ

-385 ADKSMPVRAEVVYTE
+385 ADKSMPVRIETIYTE
-400 EYGGLAFQNGTA
+400 EYGGLAFRNGISCSTE
-412 CDARDRRKTEG
+412 DRRKTEG

-437 NMNGYCGVKQT
+437 NMDGYFRVKQT
-448 ENIFEITLM
+448 ENIFEITLI
-457 FPWIDYI
+457 FPWVKEK